1 MLLVIEEVSRQQ
13 REMWSEKKTR
23 VDQRIVSL
31 SQPHAYRQRQS
42 WKTDGIWGKAL
53 GVLCR

>member
-1 MLLVIEEVSRQQ
+1 MEEVSRQQ

-31 SQPHAYRQRQS
+31 SQPHIRPIVRGKAE
-42 WKTDGIWGKAL
+42 TDGIWGKAL